1 MHMKQVFAL
10 LLCAAMLSSLTACGS
25 ASAPADATTAATIPT
40 SAPTDAPDSP
50 TVPVTDPE
58 WIRLVDNEEAAF
70 FITGFNHTQHAG
82 MEIQVQCINKSGKA
96 LMFSWDMVSVCDY
109 MYDPMWAVEVAAGKT
124 AIDTVELDTHALEQ
138 MGIESVDAVTF
149 TLRIYDSEDWMAPH
163 IVQEAFTISPTGL
176 NPETLDFPPR
186 AETDGQVVI
195 ADNADIRFVIEGAED
210 AASYTLN
217 VYMENKTDKNLM
229 YTWDNVSV
237 NGFMVDPFWAM
248 SVVAG
253 KRACAEI
260 TFARADLERSGIETV
275 SQIEFTL
282 QVSDYDDWSSGYL
295 LNETYTYR
303 P

>member
-10 LLCAAMLSSLTACGS
+10 LLCAAMLLVLTACDSS
-25 ASAPADATTAATIPT
+25 ASAPADATAAATIPI

-50 TVPVTDPE
+50 TVPVADPE

-138 MGIESVDAVTF
+138 MGIDSVDAVTF

-176 NPETLDFPPR
+176 DPATLDFPPR

-237 NGFMVDPFWAM
+237 NGFMVDPFWAAG
-248 SVVAG
+248 VGAG
-253 KRACAEI
+253 KQLYSQI
-260 TFARADLERSGIETV
+260 SFFGSDLEQQGIEAV
-275 SQIEFTL
+275 AKIDFTL
-282 QVSDYDDWSSGYL
+282 AAIDYDSY
-295 LNETYTYR
+295 ETVFEEDCSFQ
-303 P
+303 PK